1 MISCNRILRVGLTLA
16 LTSAAFAPAVSAA
29 TPQFTT
35 DFDIERCTFAPDG
48 RQNPYFSLN
57 PGDQLTLEG
66 EDDGEEIEVE
76 ITVTN
81 DTKTITFQTP
91 EGKAMTIQ
99 ARVVV
104 EREHIDGE
112 LVEVSRNWYSRCR
125 QTGDVFYFG
134 ESVDIYENGK
144 VTRHDGS
151 WEAGKDGSQ
160 PGIIIP
166 ARFLLGSRYYQEQA
180 PAGGA
185 LDRADHVAMDLTF
198 RGAGKT
204 FRDCVKVVET
214 SPLEPGHES
223 IKVYCP
229 NVGLV
234 RDNEAVLT
242 ELERD

>member
-1 MISCNRILRVGLTLA
+1 MTRNRILRLTFILA
-16 LTSAAFAPAVSAA
+16 LVGAPAFAAQA
-29 TPQFTT
+29 QFTT

-48 RQNPYFSLN
+48 RQNPYFSLH
-57 PGDQLTLEG
+57 PGDQITLEG

-81 DTKTITFQTP
+81 DTRTLQFQTP
-91 EGKAMTIQ
+91 EGRAMTIQ

-104 EREHIDGE
+104 EREHVDGE

-125 QTGDVFYFG
+125 QTNDVFYFG
-134 ESVDIYENGK
+134 EEVDIYEDGQ
-144 VTRHDGS
+144 VVSHDGA

-166 ARFLLGSRYYQEQA
+166 ARFLLGSRYYQELA
-180 PAGGA
+180 PAGEA
-185 LDRADHVAMDLTF
+185 LDRAQHVAMNLSF
-198 RGAGKT
+198 RAAGRT

-223 IKVYCP
+223 VKIYCP
-229 NVGLV
+229 GVGLV
-234 RDNEAVLT
+234 KDNEAVLT
-242 ELERD
+242 DFERD

>member
-1 MISCNRILRVGLTLA
+1 MTPRSRILRLAFTLVF
-16 LTSAAFAPAVSAA
+16 LGVPAFAA
-29 TPQFTT
+29 QFTT
-35 DFDIERCTFAPDG
+35 DFDVERCTFAPDG
-48 RQNPYFSLN
+48 RQNPYFSLH
-57 PGDQLTLEG
+57 PGDQITLEG

-81 DTKTITFQTP
+81 DTRTITFRTP
-91 EGKAMTIQ
+91 EGKTMTIQ

-125 QTGDVFYFG
+125 QTNDVFYFG
-134 ESVDIYENGK
+134 EEVDIYEDGQ
-144 VTRHDGS
+144 VVSHDGA
-151 WEAGKDGSQ
+151 WEAGKDGAQ

-166 ARFLLGSRYYQEQA
+166 ARFLLGSRYYQEVA
-180 PAGGA
+180 PEGEA
-185 LDRADHVAMDLTF
+185 LDRAHHVAMNLSF

-229 NVGLV
+229 GVGLV
-234 RDNEAVLT
+234 KDNEAVLT
-242 ELERD
+242 DFERD

>member
-1 MISCNRILRVGLTLA
+1 MTPRSRILRLAFTLV
-16 LTSAAFAPAVSAA
+16 LLGVPAFAA
-29 TPQFTT
+29 QFTT

-48 RQNPYFSLN
+48 RQNPYFSLH
-57 PGDQLTLEG
+57 PGDQITLEG

-81 DTKTITFQTP
+81 DTRTITFRTP
-91 EGKAMTIQ
+91 EGRTMTIQ

-104 EREHIDGE
+104 EREHVDGE

-125 QTGDVFYFG
+125 QTNDVFYFG
-134 ESVDIYENGK
+134 EEVDIYEDGQ
-144 VTRHDGS
+144 VVSHDGA
-151 WEAGKDGSQ
+151 WEAGKDGAQ

-166 ARFLLGSRYYQEQA
+166 ARFLLGSRYYQEVA
-180 PAGGA
+180 PEGEA
-185 LDRADHVAMDLTF
+185 LDRAHHVAMNLSF

-229 NVGLV
+229 GVGLV
-234 RDNEAVLT
+234 KDNEAVLT
-242 ELERD
+242 DFERD

>member
-1 MISCNRILRVGLTLA
+1 MTPCNRILRLVLA
-16 LTSAAFAPAVSAA
+16 LALASLPAFAA
-29 TPQFTT
+29 QFTT
-35 DFDIERCTFAPDG
+35 DFDVERCTFAPDG
-48 RQNPYFSLN
+48 RQNPYFSLH
-57 PGDQLTLEG
+57 PGDQITLEG

-81 DTKTITFQTP
+81 DTRAITFQTP
-91 EGKAMTIQ
+91 EGRTMTIQ

-104 EREHIDGE
+104 EREHVDGE

-125 QTGDVFYFG
+125 QTNDVFYFG
-134 ESVDIYENGK
+134 EAVDIYEDGK
-144 VTRHDGS
+144 VVSHDGA
-151 WEAGKDGSQ
+151 WEAGKDGAQ

-166 ARFLLGSRYYQEQA
+166 ARFLLGSRYYQEVA
-180 PAGGA
+180 PEGEA
-185 LDRADHVAMDLTF
+185 LDRAHHVAMNLSF

-229 NVGLV
+229 GVGLV
-234 RDNEAVLT
+234 KDNEAVLT
-242 ELERD
+242 DFERD